1 MANNLL
7 NITPPSTNI
16 SSLISPSILNNL
28 DKAQNPKA
36 FGDQLQNIAKQ
47 KAIAAATQST
57 LVRLY
62 KEKTDLILEETQLDI
77 AYKTNSFKD
86 ENQYNIDKK
95 QANNDPQKLSKIEID
110 YTIKVNKKK
119 LSYENS
125 KKNLEERKKK
135 NQEDINKFLAD
146 PFAKQKEKRK
156 KRKEARAK
164 AKQRTKAEKRKAR
177 QEKRKAIL
185 KNSVKTIVPIL
196 ALLLT
201 DKISDVI
208 SQNDVI
214 KKLIDETNKIIIV
227 ANESNNPTKLNNAK
241 LSRDNAIRIIQ
252 NNENKLIKINNTIK
266 SITVYITVFGTIIS
280 IVNAILSLPIPAL
293 IPLKIRL
300 QPILQKALKILAALG
315 ALLAIILVS
324 FQKVLDRLNDY
335 KSQLLDINGVLENK
349 SDTTSLENKS
359 DTTSLALSNITFG
372 TANYGSYKGFKFAI
386 REETGPKAKVVAGNK
401 RHFAVAINTDNI
413 EVLKSEPSF
422 TLDPNNLIEQLK
434 LVIDRENLIG

>member
-7 NITPPSTNI
+7 NITPPPTNV
-16 SSLISPSILNNL
+16 SSLVSPDILNNL
-28 DKAQNPKA
+28 NKIQSPKT

-47 KAIAAATQST
+47 KVIAAATQST
-57 LVRLY
+57 LARLY

-86 ENQYNIDKK
+86 ENQYNINKK
-95 QANNDPQKLSKIEID
+95 QANNNPQKLSEIEID
-110 YTIKVNKKK
+110 YTIKVKKK
-119 LSYENS
+119 DLDYENS

-214 KKLIDETNKIIIV
+214 KKLVDETNKIITA

-266 SITVYITVFGTIIS
+266 NITVYITIFGTIIS
-280 IVNAILSLPIPAL
+280 IANAILSLPIPAL

-335 KSQLLDINGVLENK
+335 KSQLLDINGI
-349 SDTTSLENKS
+349 LENKS

-422 TLDPNNLIEQLK
+422 TLDPNDLIEQLK

>member
-1 MANNLL
+1 MADNLS
-7 NITPPSTNI
+7 NITPPPTNV
-16 SSLISPSILNNL
+16 SSLVSPNILNNL

-36 FGDQLQNIAKQ
+36 FGDQLKNIAKQ